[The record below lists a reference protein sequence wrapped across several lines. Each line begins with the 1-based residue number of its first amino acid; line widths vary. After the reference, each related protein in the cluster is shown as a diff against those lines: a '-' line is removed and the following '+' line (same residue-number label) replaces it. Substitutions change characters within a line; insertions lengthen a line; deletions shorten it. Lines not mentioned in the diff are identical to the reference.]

1 MASRVPDAKILKAL
15 TQHVLAD
22 GTPNYSAASKA
33 LGISRTNLQHHA
45 ERLGLRAKP
54 EPLLPPEQRQ
64 IIALADENKKLKAQM
79 RELHRDALDSE
90 AMRQILG
97 GMVSEPA
104 QPPKWL
110 YEPKVS
116 KGKTAEVPMT
126 IWSDWHAGEVVD
138 LQETNGINEF
148 DIPIFERRVQRL
160 VSTTIDL
167 TRNHGPGLY
176 PGMVVNLLGDMV
188 SGGIHAE
195 LLKTDE
201 EEVIPMT
208 LRVRDILVDALG
220 AMLEEYKQLYIPC
233 TAGNHGRSV
242 QKPEYKR
249 TVFKSFDW
257 LTYQMT
263 ARHFAKEKSIIF
275 DIPTSNE
282 VHYRVFGRRYLAM
295 HGDMM
300 GVKGGDGII
309 GVLGPIMRGETKIGR
324 QQSAIGRDYDT
335 LLLGHWHQSLFL
347 PRVIVNNTLKGFDEF
362 AKNALRA
369 APSTPS
375 QALWLEHPKWG
386 RTMHRDVFLEDP
398 NGYDANAPWVSV
410 FGKGKVK

>member
-1 MASRVPDAKILKAL
+1 
-15 TQHVLAD
+15 
-22 GTPNYSAASKA
+22 
-33 LGISRTNLQHHA
+33 
-45 ERLGLRAKP
+45 
-54 EPLLPPEQRQ
+54 
-64 IIALADENKKLKAQM
+64 
-79 RELHRDALDSE
+79 
-90 AMRQILG
+90 
-97 GMVSEPA
+97 
-104 QPPKWL
+104 
-110 YEPKVS
+110 
-116 KGKTAEVPMT
+116 MT

-220 AMLEEYKQLYIPC
+220 AMVEEYKQLYIPC

-257 LTYQMT
+257 LIYQMT
-263 ARHFAKEKSIIF
+263 ARHFAKNKFITF

-398 NGYDANAPWVSV
+398 SGYDANAPWVSV
-410 FGKGKVK
+410 FGKGK

>member
-1 MASRVPDAKILKAL
+1 MASRVPDAKIVKAL
-15 TQHVLAD
+15 TQYVLSD

-33 LGISRTNLQHHA
+33 LGISRANLQHHA
-45 ERLGLRAKP
+45 ERLGLRAKQ

-79 RELHRDALDSE
+79 REMHRDALDSE

-97 GMVSEPA
+97 GMVSEA
-104 QPPKWL
+104 VQPPKWL

-220 AMLEEYKQLYIPC
+220 AMVEEYKQLYVPC

-257 LTYQMT
+257 LIYQMT
-263 ARHFAKEKSIIF
+263 ARHFAKNKFITF

-398 NGYDANAPWVSV
+398 TGYDANAPWVSV
-410 FGKGKVK
+410 FGKGK